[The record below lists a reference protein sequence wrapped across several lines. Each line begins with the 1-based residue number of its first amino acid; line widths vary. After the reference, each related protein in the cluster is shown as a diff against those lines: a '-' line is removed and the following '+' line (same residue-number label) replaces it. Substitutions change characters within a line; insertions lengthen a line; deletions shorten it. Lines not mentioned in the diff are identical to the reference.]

1 MSCSSKNLVIAI
13 DGPAGVG
20 KSTLARKLAERLSFF
35 LLDTGALY
43 RVMALDLLR
52 KGISPEIPEI
62 PEELLNDCDIRIE
75 HENAQMRLFLRNEDV
90 TALIREEH
98 VGIAASK
105 FSMRPEVRR
114 ALLWLQRRTAETG
127 NIVAEGRDMGSVVF
141 PWAQAKFFLTAD
153 LEVRAWR
160 RFQELTDKGIKIE
173 FQDVLED
180 MRARDF
186 RDRTRSESPLVQAE
200 DAISVDTTHMSADQV
215 LDRIISIIREHTGL
229 LGKA

>member
-1 MSCSSKNLVIAI
+1 MSCSSENLVIAI

-20 KSTLARKLAERLSFF
+20 KSTLAKKLAERLRFF

-52 KGISPEIPEI
+52 KGISPEIAKI
-62 PEELLNDCDIRIE
+62 PEELLKNCDIRIE
-75 HENAQMRLFLRNEDV
+75 HADAQMRLFLGNEDV
-90 TALIREEH
+90 TALIREEQ

-105 FSMRPEVRR
+105 FSMLPEVRK

-141 PWAQAKFFLTAD
+141 PRAQAKFFLTAD

-160 RFQELTDKGIKIE
+160 RFQELTDKGLKTE
-173 FQDVLED
+173 FQEVFED

-186 RDRTRSESPLVQAE
+186 RDRTRSESPLIQAE
-200 DAISVDTTHMSADQV
+200 DAIPVDTTHMSADRV
-215 LDRIISIIREHTGL
+215 LDRIISIVRERIDL
-229 LGKA
+229 FGKA